1 MTRLAIIGGGG
12 HGKVAA
18 HIAEQ
23 LGWAVHFFDAAYP
36 KIAECGKWSVVGT
49 DDDLVSLTHDYDAV
63 FVAIGTNS
71 TRSEK
76 QSQFKSLGFNVATLI
91 SPKAI
96 VNDGVTIGE
105 GAIVVANACINI
117 DTRIGDGVIINT
129 GANIDHDCQIDDFAH
144 ISPGVNLAGD
154 VSVGVRTWIGIG
166 ATVIQQVSIA
176 ANVIIGAG
184 AVVINNIP
192 ANVTAVGCPAKIIHH
207 H

>member
-1 MTRLAIIGGGG
+1 MKNIAIIGAGG

-18 HIAEQ
+18 DIAEQ
-23 LGWAVHFFDAAYP
+23 LGWIVHCFDAAYP
-36 KIAECGKWSVVGT
+36 NVAQCGKWPIIGT
-49 DDDLVSLTHDYDAV
+49 DDDLVSLINDFDAV
-63 FVAIGTNS
+63 FVAIGNNNI
-71 TRSEK
+71 RFE
-76 QSQFKSLGFNVATLI
+76 SQYKFKSLGFNVATLI
-91 SPKAI
+91 SPKAS
-96 VNDGVTIGE
+96 VNDTVSIGE
-105 GAIVVANACINI
+105 GALVGANACINI
-117 DTRIGDGVIINT
+117 DTKIGEGVIINT
-129 GANIDHDCQIDDFAH
+129 GSNIDHDCQIDNFAH

-166 ATVIQQVSIA
+166 ASVIQQVNIA